1 MGRAELLPEER
12 NPCSP
17 MTLKVIGT
25 QVLFFYMSSSQKVPQ
40 QLHDICAPIITNMLL
55 SVMPKKDPAA
65 SFLGVLFFWCLPA
78 ALVF

>member
-1 MGRAELLPEER
+1 
-12 NPCSP
+12 

-65 SFLGVLFFWCLPA
+65 SFLGVFFGLPA
-78 ALVF
+78 ALVFWNYYVQFLIHGLT